1 MNPQI
6 ISQFF
11 PELTPTQLNQFEQLG
26 ALYHDWNS
34 KINLISRK
42 DISQL
47 YERHILHSLAIAKY
61 ISFKPGTQVLD
72 IGTGGGFPSIPLAI
86 YFPNVQFFALDSIAK
101 KIMVVDAISKSIN
114 LQNITPVCLR
124 AELFTGKVHF
134 IISRATAPLPDLVR
148 WSKGKI
154 LSQNLNAIPNGIIC
168 LKGGDLKEETA
179 PLGKKVITEPV
190 TNYLNSPYF
199 ESKSIVYLPQ

>member
-11 PELTPTQLNQFEQLG
+11 PHLTPTQINQFEQLG
-26 ALYHDWNS
+26 ALYNDWNS

-42 DISQL
+42 DIDHL
-47 YERHILHSLAIAKY
+47 YERHILHTLAIAKY

-86 YFPNVQFFALDSIAK
+86 FFPQVHFFALDSIAK
-101 KIMVVDAISKSIN
+101 KIMVVDAIAKSIN
-114 LQNITPVCLR
+114 LKNITPLCLR
-124 AELFTGKVHF
+124 AELFSGKVHF
-134 IISRATAPLPDLVR
+134 IISRATAPLPNLVR
-148 WSKGKI
+148 WGKNKI

-168 LKGGDLKEETA
+168 LKGGDLTEEVS
-179 PLGKKVITEPV
+179 PYGKKVITEPV
-190 TNYLNSPYF
+190 TNYLKSAYF
-199 ESKSIVYLPQ
+199 EGKSIVYLPL